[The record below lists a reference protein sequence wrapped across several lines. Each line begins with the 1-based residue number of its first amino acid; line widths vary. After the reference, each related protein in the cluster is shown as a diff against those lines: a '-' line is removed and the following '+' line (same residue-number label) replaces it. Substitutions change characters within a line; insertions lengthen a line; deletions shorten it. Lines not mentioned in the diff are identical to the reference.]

1 VNTKNFL
8 EDNVMLGILAGF
20 VGNIPKEIITWLFH
34 FLGYL
39 RYTFVHIAAGTF
51 VPKEFID
58 NPVSLATGVIADWV
72 MVGIIGT
79 ITVYFIKYT
88 DYKFPIIK
96 SILLSS
102 SFYIILYGALMAL
115 DVTRAS
121 LLTPLPNLLLFIPH
135 LAMGTGIG
143 WFIKKYQVK

>member
-1 VNTKNFL
+1 MNSKDLL
-8 EDNVMLGILAGF
+8 EDKVILGVLAGF
-20 VGNIPKEIITWLFH
+20 MGNIPKEIIAWVFH
-34 FLGYL
+34 FSGYL
-39 RYTFVHIAAGTF
+39 RYTFTHIAAGTF

-58 NPVSLATGVIADWV
+58 DPISLVTGAIADWI

-88 DYKFPIIK
+88 GYKFPVIK
-96 SILLSS
+96 SIFISNF
-102 SFYIILYGALMAL
+102 FYIILYGALMAL

-135 LAMGTGIG
+135 VVMGIGIG
-143 WFIKKYQVK
+143 WFIKKYQIK

>member
-1 VNTKNFL
+1 MNTEEFMK
-8 EDNVMLGILAGF
+8 DDIMLGVLAGF
-20 VGNIPKEIITWLFH
+20 VGNIPKEIITWLLH

-58 NPVSLATGVIADWV
+58 NPISLVTGAIADWI

-79 ITVYFIKYT
+79 VTVYFIKYT
-88 DYKFPIIK
+88 DYRFPIIK
-96 SILLSS
+96 SIFLSS
-102 SFYIILYGALMAL
+102 AFYILLYGALMAL

-135 LAMGTGIG
+135 LAMGIGIG

>member
-1 VNTKNFL
+1 MNTKNFL